1 MDQHLGSYRKIRT
14 KIIVFGN
21 KINDEWF
28 LPLDGAGYLNIS
40 FGGKKVLFFKIK
52 KSFC

>member
-21 KINDEWF
+21 KIYDEWF
-28 LPLDGAGYLNIS
+28 LPLDDASYLSIS
-40 FGGKKVLFFKIK
+40 YGDHKILF
-52 KSFC
+52 